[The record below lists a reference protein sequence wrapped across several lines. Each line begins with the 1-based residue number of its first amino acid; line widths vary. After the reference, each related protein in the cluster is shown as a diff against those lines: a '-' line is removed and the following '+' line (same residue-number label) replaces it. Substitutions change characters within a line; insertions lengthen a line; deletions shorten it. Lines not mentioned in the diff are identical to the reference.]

1 LGEQKGFSDL
11 GWLGGTGKKRFGE
24 RIVIPVRPLLVS
36 DDRADA
42 IYRIH
47 YKKWPFFLDT
57 RLVYFYHFRRVIF
70 GVGRRKEKE
79 VNMKKKFWVEYLLW
93 YLIGAM
99 FVIGITPRAFA
110 GFSPSEATSLA
121 FDRPSDLEKVRKVLE
136 MRVVREKLKEFG
148 FTTNEIE
155 KRLSELSDD
164 QIHQIALQI
173 DELKVGGDGWAVAF
187 LFLLIAI
194 LIVLVIYVTGHR
206 VVVK

>member
-1 LGEQKGFSDL
+1 M
-11 GWLGGTGKKRFGE
+11 KRK
-24 RIVIPVRPLLVS
+24 L
-36 DDRADA
+36 
-42 IYRIH
+42 
-47 YKKWPFFLDT
+47 W
-57 RLVYFYHFRRVIF
+57 
-70 GVGRRKEKE
+70 
-79 VNMKKKFWVEYLLW
+79 MKYLLW

-121 FDRPSDLEKVRKVLE
+121 FDRPSDLEKIRKVLE

-148 FTTNEIE
+148 FTANEIE
-155 KRLSELSDD
+155 KRLSELSDS
-164 QIHQIALQI
+164 QIHQISLQI

-206 VVVK
+206 VIVK

>member
-1 LGEQKGFSDL
+1 MKG
-11 GWLGGTGKKRFGE
+11 
-24 RIVIPVRPLLVS
+24 
-36 DDRADA
+36 
-42 IYRIH
+42 
-47 YKKWPFFLDT
+47 
-57 RLVYFYHFRRVIF
+57 
-70 GVGRRKEKE
+70 
-79 VNMKKKFWVEYLLW
+79 KFWMKYLLW

-110 GFSPSEATSLA
+110 RFSPSEVTSLA

>member
-1 LGEQKGFSDL
+1 M
-11 GWLGGTGKKRFGE
+11 KR
-24 RIVIPVRPLLVS
+24 
-36 DDRADA
+36 
-42 IYRIH
+42 
-47 YKKWPFFLDT
+47 KC
-57 RLVYFYHFRRVIF
+57 
-70 GVGRRKEKE
+70 
-79 VNMKKKFWVEYLLW
+79 WVKYLLW

-99 FVIGITPRAFA
+99 FVIGITPRAFG
-110 GFSPSEATSLA
+110 GFSPSEVTSLA

-155 KRLSELSDD
+155 KRLCELSDD
-164 QIHQIALQI
+164 QIHQIAVQI

>member
-1 LGEQKGFSDL
+1 M
-11 GWLGGTGKKRFGE
+11 KR
-24 RIVIPVRPLLVS
+24 
-36 DDRADA
+36 
-42 IYRIH
+42 
-47 YKKWPFFLDT
+47 
-57 RLVYFYHFRRVIF
+57 
-70 GVGRRKEKE
+70 
-79 VNMKKKFWVEYLLW
+79 KFWMKYILW

-110 GFSPSEATSLA
+110 GFSPSEVTSLA

>member
-1 LGEQKGFSDL
+1 M
-11 GWLGGTGKKRFGE
+11 KR
-24 RIVIPVRPLLVS
+24 
-36 DDRADA
+36 
-42 IYRIH
+42 
-47 YKKWPFFLDT
+47 
-57 RLVYFYHFRRVIF
+57 
-70 GVGRRKEKE
+70 
-79 VNMKKKFWVEYLLW
+79 KFWMKYLLW

-136 MRVVREKLKEFG
+136 MKMVREKLKEFG
-148 FTTNEIE
+148 FTANEIE
-155 KRLSELSDD
+155 KRLNELSDD

>member
-1 LGEQKGFSDL
+1 M
-11 GWLGGTGKKRFGE
+11 KR
-24 RIVIPVRPLLVS
+24 
-36 DDRADA
+36 
-42 IYRIH
+42 
-47 YKKWPFFLDT
+47 
-57 RLVYFYHFRRVIF
+57 
-70 GVGRRKEKE
+70 
-79 VNMKKKFWVEYLLW
+79 KFWTKYLLW

-121 FDRPSDLEKVRKVLE
+121 FDRSSDLEKVRKVLE
-136 MRVVREKLKEFG
+136 MRVVREKLKELG

-164 QIHQIALQI
+164 QIHQIAVQI
-173 DELKVGGDGWAVAF
+173 DELRVGGDGWAVAF

>member
-1 LGEQKGFSDL
+1 
-11 GWLGGTGKKRFGE
+11 
-24 RIVIPVRPLLVS
+24 
-36 DDRADA
+36 
-42 IYRIH
+42 
-47 YKKWPFFLDT
+47 
-57 RLVYFYHFRRVIF
+57 
-70 GVGRRKEKE
+70 
-79 VNMKKKFWVEYLLW
+79 
-93 YLIGAM
+93 M

-136 MRVVREKLKEFG
+136 MKMVREKLKEFG

-155 KRLSELSDD
+155 KRLNELSDD

>member
-1 LGEQKGFSDL
+1 M
-11 GWLGGTGKKRFGE
+11 KR
-24 RIVIPVRPLLVS
+24 
-36 DDRADA
+36 
-42 IYRIH
+42 
-47 YKKWPFFLDT
+47 
-57 RLVYFYHFRRVIF
+57 
-70 GVGRRKEKE
+70 
-79 VNMKKKFWVEYLLW
+79 KFWMKYLLW

-110 GFSPSEATSLA
+110 GFSPSEVTSLA

-148 FTTNEIE
+148 FTTSEIE
-155 KRLSELSDD
+155 KRLSQLSDD

>member
-1 LGEQKGFSDL
+1 M
-11 GWLGGTGKKRFGE
+11 KR
-24 RIVIPVRPLLVS
+24 
-36 DDRADA
+36 
-42 IYRIH
+42 
-47 YKKWPFFLDT
+47 
-57 RLVYFYHFRRVIF
+57 
-70 GVGRRKEKE
+70 
-79 VNMKKKFWVEYLLW
+79 KFWVKYLLW

-121 FDRPSDLEKVRKVLE
+121 FDRPSDLEKIQKVLE
-136 MRVVREKLKEFG
+136 MKMVREKLKEFG
-148 FTTNEIE
+148 FTTHEVE

>member
-1 LGEQKGFSDL
+1 M
-11 GWLGGTGKKRFGE
+11 KR
-24 RIVIPVRPLLVS
+24 
-36 DDRADA
+36 
-42 IYRIH
+42 
-47 YKKWPFFLDT
+47 
-57 RLVYFYHFRRVIF
+57 
-70 GVGRRKEKE
+70 
-79 VNMKKKFWVEYLLW
+79 KFWMKYLLW

-110 GFSPSEATSLA
+110 GFSPSEVTSLA

-136 MRVVREKLKEFG
+136 MRVVREKLKELG
-148 FTTNEIE
+148 FTANEIE
-155 KRLSELSDD
+155 RRLSELSDD

>member
-1 LGEQKGFSDL
+1 M
-11 GWLGGTGKKRFGE
+11 KRK
-24 RIVIPVRPLLVS
+24 VWT
-36 DDRADA
+36 
-42 IYRIH
+42 
-47 YKKWPFFLDT
+47 K
-57 RLVYFYHFRRVIF
+57 
-70 GVGRRKEKE
+70 
-79 VNMKKKFWVEYLLW
+79 YLLW

-121 FDRPSDLEKVRKVLE
+121 FDRSSDLEKIRKVIE
-136 MRVVREKLKEFG
+136 MKMVRERLKEFG
-148 FTTNEIE
+148 FTASEIE

-164 QIHQIALQI
+164 QIHQISLQI
-173 DELKVGGDGWAVAF
+173 DELKVGGDGWAVAV